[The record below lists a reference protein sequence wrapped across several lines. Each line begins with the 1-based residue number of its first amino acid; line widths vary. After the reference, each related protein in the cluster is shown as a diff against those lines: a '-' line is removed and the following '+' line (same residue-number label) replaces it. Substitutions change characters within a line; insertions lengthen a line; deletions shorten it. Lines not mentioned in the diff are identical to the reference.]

1 MKLLL
6 SHVADLDGVTPVI
19 LSNLV
24 GLDFEYKLFDLD
36 ELNEFINT
44 NIDNSYFDKY
54 DEIIITDLS
63 VSKEIADKISN
74 SKYNFR
80 LLDHHISAYYLND
93 YEFANVRESTND
105 YKECGT
111 TLYFD
116 YLINNYDSEILK
128 RDSVI
133 TFVELV
139 RECDTWQFTDLKS
152 EALDLN
158 NLLAFFGNEYFID
171 NYTKFLK
178 NNNTFY
184 YTDMEL
190 TILERLNSKK
200 HDYIE
205 NMACNVTIKH
215 IRNYNIGIVFAEE
228 YRSEL
233 GHFICEKYQ
242 DKIDFACIINLNT
255 HVSFRGIKD
264 ISIDKFAEI
273 YSGGGHP
280 LACAMPLPTDIKD
293 KIIDYIFLGDNC
305 ENR

>member
-36 ELNEFINT
+36 ELNEFIDN
-44 NIDNSYFDKY
+44 NISTSYFDKY

-63 VSKEIADKISN
+63 VSKEIADKIKN
-74 SKYNFR
+74 SKYNFK
-80 LLDHHISAYYLND
+80 LLDHHISAYYLNEYD
-93 YEFANVRESTND
+93 FATVRESTND

-111 TLYFD
+111 TLYFN

-128 RDSVI
+128 KKSVI

-139 RECDTWQFTDLKS
+139 RECDTWQFTDLKN
-152 EALDLN
+152 EALV
-158 NLLAFFGNEYFID
+158 
-171 NYTKFLK
+171 LK

-190 TILERLNSKK
+190 TILARLNCKK
-200 HDYIE
+200 NDYIE
-205 NMACNVTIKH
+205 NMARNVIIKH
-215 IRNYNIGIVFAEE
+215 IGEYNIGIVFAEE

-233 GHFICEKYQ
+233 GHFICEKYI

-264 ISIDKFAEI
+264 ISINKFAEV
-273 YSGGGHP
+273 YGGGGHK
-280 LACAMPLPTDIKD
+280 LACAMPLPSDIKD
-293 KIIDYIFLGDNC
+293 KIIAYIFGWVY

>member
-36 ELNEFINT
+36 ELNEFINN
-44 NIDNSYFDKY
+44 NIDTSYFDRY

-63 VSKEIADKISN
+63 VNKGIADKINN

-80 LLDHHISAYYLND
+80 LLDHHISAYYLNEYD
-93 YEFANVRESTND
+93 FATVRENTND

-111 TLYFD
+111 TLYFN
-116 YLINNYDSEILK
+116 YLINNYDSDILK
-128 RDSVI
+128 KKSVI

-152 EALDLN
+152 EAFDLN
-158 NLLAFFGNEYFID
+158 NLFVFFGNGYFIN

-184 YTDMEL
+184 YTEMEL

-200 HDYIE
+200 TEYIE
-205 NMACNVTIKH
+205 YMSCNVIIKH
-215 IRNYNIGIVFAEE
+215 IGEYNIGIVFAEE

-233 GHFICEKYQ
+233 GHFICEKYM

-264 ISIDKFAEI
+264 IGINKFAEI
-273 YSGGGHP
+273 YGGGGHQ
-280 LACAMPLPTDIKD
+280 LACAMPLPDDIKD
-293 KIIDYIFLGDNC
+293 KIIDYIFG
-305 ENR
+305 

>member
-36 ELNEFINT
+36 ELNEFINN
-44 NIDNSYFDKY
+44 NIDTSYFDRY

-63 VSKEIADKISN
+63 VNKDIADKINN

-80 LLDHHISAYYLND
+80 LLDHHISAYYLNEYD
-93 YEFANVRESTND
+93 FATVRENTND

-111 TLYFD
+111 TLYFN
-116 YLINNYDSEILK
+116 YLINNYDSDILK
-128 RDSVI
+128 KKSVI

-139 RECDTWQFTDLKS
+139 RKCDTWQFTDLKS
-152 EALDLN
+152 EAFDLN
-158 NLLAFFGNEYFID
+158 NLFVFFGNGYFIN

-184 YTDMEL
+184 YTEMEL

-200 HDYIE
+200 TEYIE
-205 NMACNVTIKH
+205 YMSCNVIIKH
-215 IRNYNIGIVFAEE
+215 IGEYNIGIVFAEE

-233 GHFICEKYQ
+233 GHFICEKYM

-264 ISIDKFAEI
+264 IGINKFAEI
-273 YSGGGHP
+273 YGGGGHQ
-280 LACAMPLPTDIKD
+280 LACAMPLPDDIKD
-293 KIIDYIFLGDNC
+293 KIIDYIFG
-305 ENR
+305 